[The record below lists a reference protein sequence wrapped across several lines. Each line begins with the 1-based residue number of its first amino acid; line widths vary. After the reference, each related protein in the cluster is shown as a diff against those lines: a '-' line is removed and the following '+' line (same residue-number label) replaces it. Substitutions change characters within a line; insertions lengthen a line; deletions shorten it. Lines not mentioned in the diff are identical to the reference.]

1 MYNRWK
7 THTIVLLQFI
17 KKIRFFYLKFKNRR
31 YFNFDQF
38 QTWKCWFHGFDWI
51 LRRWIGSPVSGGN
64 RRTMKPNLAPS
75 YQRPMW
81 VSLYPLNVKTAE
93 PIRPTFCGKTNVWLF
108 FNFGIPSLLPEKSAK
123 ILTFIFLGRKG

>member
-81 VSLYPLNVKTAE
+81 VWVSLYPLNVKTAE
-93 PIRPTFCGKTNVWLF
+93 PIRPTFCGKTNVWF
-108 FNFGIPSLLPEKSAK
+108 FL
-123 ILTFIFLGRKG
+123 ILEFRHCCQKNQRKFLHLYS